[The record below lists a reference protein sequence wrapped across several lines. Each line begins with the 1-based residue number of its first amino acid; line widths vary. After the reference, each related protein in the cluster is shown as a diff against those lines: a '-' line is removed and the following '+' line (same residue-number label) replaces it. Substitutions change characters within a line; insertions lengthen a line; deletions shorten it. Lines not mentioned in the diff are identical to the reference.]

1 MPTRA
6 HTSSGYSFWFPVVF
20 TSVAVLIA
28 PMVAPIALRSAQVAH
43 AGGSWSFTRKEAC
56 FMRKIN
62 RARRSHG
69 RQGLNW
75 DRQAGFVARK
85 HARNMADHGYIFH
98 DADLGRVITRW
109 RRLGQNSGKGAGC
122 RQLFRAFMHSSGHRS
137 NILGRWRH
145 MGVGVARRDGRVY
158 VQQVFEH
165 RRDPGNIYRRP

>member
-6 HTSSGYSFWFPVVF
+6 HASNRGSFWFAVVL

-28 PMVAPIALRSAQVAH
+28 PMIVPIALRGTQVAH
-43 AGGSWSFTRKEAC
+43 AGSRWSFTRKEAC

-69 RQGLNW
+69 RRSLNW
-75 DRQAGFVARK
+75 DRQAGYVARK
-85 HARNMADHGYIFH
+85 HARAMARHGYIFH
-98 DADLGRVITRW
+98 DGDLGRVITRW

-122 RQLFRAFMHSSGHRS
+122 RQLFRAFMRSAGHRR
-137 NILGRWRH
+137 NVLGRWRH
-145 MGVGVARRDGRVY
+145 MGVGVSRRNGRVY

-165 RRDPGNIYRRP
+165 RRDPGNIWGRP